1 MIDKIKFV
9 ESHWIL
15 SNLWKTG
22 HRPSRSKL
30 YQGKALFFFNHNC
43 RKQIEENNDNNFSQ
57 FRYTVQ
63 NKIDFTV
70 YGLHRD
76 HRSALALNQ
85 IIFEKANWLFMINLS
100 IIVGFRGRKM
110 DSWRRKKYFWAC
122 DSSDWCSRYGS
133 YVVVGSST
141 VPYQTVPY
149 RTGPLY
155 TRLRSI
161 RRKWDHPFPGDTT
174 SPFHLTHNTRLKL
187 SATY

>member
-1 MIDKIKFV
+1 MKNWKSAVEIKIV
-9 ESHWIL
+9 
-15 SNLWKTG
+15 
-22 HRPSRSKL
+22 SK
-30 YQGKALFFFNHNC
+30 QVIVFF
-43 RKQIEENNDNNFSQ
+43 KLA
-57 FRYTVQ
+57 
-63 NKIDFTV
+63 V
-70 YGLHRD
+70 YGIHRD
-76 HRSALALNQ
+76 HSSNFFRKKNRLF
-85 IIFEKANWLFMINLS
+85 IIYLS

-122 DSSDWCSRYGS
+122 DSSDWCSRCGS

>member
-1 MIDKIKFV
+1 MSCQNAPYDKLEFWLY
-9 ESHWIL
+9 ESSVHW
-15 SNLWKTG
+15 
-22 HRPSRSKL
+22 
-30 YQGKALFFFNHNC
+30 
-43 RKQIEENNDNNFSQ
+43 
-57 FRYTVQ
+57 
-63 NKIDFTV
+63 
-70 YGLHRD
+70 
-76 HRSALALNQ
+76 
-85 IIFEKANWLFMINLS
+85 IFEKLENRLRDQNCLKARHFFYNFSIKAVEIKLTIKTKTIKVNSARQFKTKLILRSMVSTKTKLFSKTKWLFMINLS

-122 DSSDWCSRYGS
+122 DSSDWCSRCGS
-133 YVVVGSST
+133 AVVVGSST

-161 RRKWDHPFPGDTT
+161 RGKWDHPFPGDTT